1 MNIVKIL
8 GKGLQ
13 IAKDLYGWDQ
23 GNLFWFKDK
32 REYHRNRI
40 EAIKTQIASANSK
53 GAFDKWSY
61 RLENEQA
68 EFDRCD
74 DFVRNNSAEDEFDT
88 QIGWRKERKD

>member
-13 IAKDLYGWDQ
+13 KAKDLYGWDQ

-32 REYHRNRI
+32 REYHRKRI
-40 EAIKTQIASANSK
+40 EAIKSRIDNANGKGEYSK
-53 GAFDKWSY
+53 WHYHLK
-61 RLENEQA
+61 NEQA
-68 EFDRCD
+68 EYDRCD
-74 DFVRNNSAEDEFDT
+74 DFVRNNSREDEFDT